1 MQTWANDRGKQ
12 LSVSGQAEM
21 KIHFMNIGFNYEEP
35 LCCGSF
41 FNVRVHESFNMG
53 CLSEMVGKKVQKRRR
68 ASLFLT
74 ETSNALIMFMLLGW
88 LKQEK
93 K

>member
-12 LSVSGQAEM
+12 ISVSVQAEM
-21 KIHFMNIGFNYEEP
+21 KIHFMNIGFHYEER

-41 FNVRVHESFNMG
+41 FNVYTRESFNVG
-53 CLSEMVGKKVQKRRR
+53 CLFEMAKKSTKTMGEPFPDIECPDHVYAFR
-68 ASLFLT
+68 LVT
-74 ETSNALIMFMLLGW
+74 
-88 LKQEK
+88 QEK